1 MRIFYS
7 TPQPIL
13 NIHSRTG
20 IVFNVAPRAV
30 GVIVY
35 KVVRSR
41 YIEKRVNIRIEHIK
55 HSKCREEFLRRVKD
69 NRKALTDAKAKGE
82 RVNLKRQPAQP
93 REGQILKSKTTPE
106 TIAPIAYDTYI

>member
-1 MRIFYS
+1 MWYNR
-7 TPQPIL
+7 
-13 NIHSRTG
+13 RTG

-35 KVVRSR
+35 KIVRSR
-41 YIEKRVNIRIEHIK
+41 YIEKRVNVRIEHVK

-69 NRKALTDAKAKGE
+69 NRERLADAKSKGE

-93 REGQILKSKTTPE
+93 REGHTLKVKATPE